1 MSTLY
6 LQIFRF
12 KFDLKKWDNL
22 KHAERP
28 KVKGGSYTMGL
39 QTANTP
45 DENTPDFFNYYYN
58 VTQPLTSHINVT
70 TDLW

>member
-1 MSTLY
+1 MGPFSTSITTTFVYLWQMSTLY

-45 DENTPDFFNYYYN
+45 DENTPDF
-58 VTQPLTSHINVT
+58 
-70 TDLW
+70 